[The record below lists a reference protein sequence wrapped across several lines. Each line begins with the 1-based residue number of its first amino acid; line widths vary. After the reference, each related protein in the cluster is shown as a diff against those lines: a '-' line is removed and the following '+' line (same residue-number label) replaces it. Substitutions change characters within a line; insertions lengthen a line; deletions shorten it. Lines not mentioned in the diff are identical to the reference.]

1 MITYETDIKI
11 VCDSLQGLIY
21 GQEEENT
28 EKDSET

>member
-1 MITYETDIKI
+1 MITYKTDTKI

-21 GQEEENT
+21 GKKNKNK